1 MKNIILIS
9 IVAILAV
16 SSIFL
21 TIESATTGVEVA
33 KLEKTEADLSNQKRD
48 LEEVLVKSL
57 SSSTLQEKST
67 ELGFVKPTDLVY
79 LSSAAPV
86 AKLP

>member
-1 MKNIILIS
+1 M
-9 IVAILAV
+9 

-21 TIESATTGVEVA
+21 TIESATTGVEVSR
-33 KLEKTEADLSNQKRD
+33 LEKTETDLSNQKRG

-79 LSSAAPV
+79 LSQVAPV